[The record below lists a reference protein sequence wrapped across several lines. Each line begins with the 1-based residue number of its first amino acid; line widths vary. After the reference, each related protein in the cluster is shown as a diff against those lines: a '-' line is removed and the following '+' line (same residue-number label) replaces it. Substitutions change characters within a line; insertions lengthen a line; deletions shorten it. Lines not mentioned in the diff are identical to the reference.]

1 MKKVVAVMIVLA
13 TISAAKA
20 QDTVLNNDSKSK
32 KSDLKTRLSNRPND
46 HLVIQYGVAGWA
58 GAVPDSAKPEGFSR
72 FFNFYFMLDKP
83 FKNDPHFSLGLG
95 AGIGSDNIFFKDK
108 IVNVGGNGATLAF
121 SDRSATDRFKKFKV
135 TTIYAEVPLE
145 IRYAKNP
152 DNPDKGFKASVG
164 VKAGFL
170 LKAYSKGK
178 NYVNSA
184 GQSIYGSGYIR
195 KEFDKKYFNS
205 TRLSAIGRIGLGH
218 ISLSGSYQFTSL
230 LKGGAG
236 PEIHPYNI
244 GLTLSGL

>member
-1 MKKVVAVMIVLA
+1 MMKKVVAAIIVLA
-13 TISAAKA
+13 TIGSAKA
-20 QDTVLNNDSKSK
+20 QDSLKNDSKPPRK
-32 KSDLKTRLSNRPND
+32 LDLSNRAND
-46 HLVIQYGVAGWA
+46 HLVIQYGVAGWS
-58 GAVPDSAKPEGFSR
+58 GNVPDSAKPEGFSR

-83 FKNDPHFSLGLG
+83 FKNDPHFSLGIG

-108 IVNVGGNGATLAF
+108 IVNVGGTGSTLAF
-121 SDRSATDRFKKFKV
+121 TDRSATDHFKKFKV
-135 TTIYAEVPLE
+135 TTIYVDVPLE
-145 IRYAKNP
+145 IRYAKHP
-152 DNPDKGFKASVG
+152 ENPDKGFKASAG
-164 VKAGFL
+164 IKAGFL

-184 GQSIYGSGYIR
+184 GQSIYGNGYIR

-205 TRLSAIGRIGLGH
+205 TRLSAVGRIGLGH

-244 GLTLSGL
+244 GITLSGL